1 MSKVICAMR
10 AAFGV
15 RGTSGPSAGIGGWRW
30 LTYHNI

>member
-15 RGTSGPSAGIGGWRW
+15 RGAAGCSVTSWRW